1 MLVTEIFPLEEH
13 VDLPEARPVH
23 VVPVPALAHQ
33 LVDVF
38 GAVFRQ
44 GKNDLKKEYSDK
56 RKNGEK
62 CSRDTIVHR
71 QSYDSITNVIVLA
84 TV

>member
-13 VDLPEARPVH
+13 VDLPKARPVH

-56 RKNGEK
+56 RKNGKK